1 MMCDLYGAN
10 PSDKTLNQLR
20 VDMFLRKSENLKCPL
35 PKMRAMFQEGLTC
48 TSKSHILKVV
58 FCSCKMCFIGLSCIC
73 RQFGLQCTVDCKNSC
88 QPCVYCEK
96 PDDID
101 EQCLRKSDI
110 ISQPLSKGIWCFETM
125 KSNQSLHIC
134 VRACRDVLEP
144 AEMCQ
149 SLQGCVRACRDV
161 LEHAEM
167 CQSLQRC
174 VRACRDVLEPAEMC
188 QSSEMCANKTFHC
201 MHWCFFCNSFS

>member
-1 MMCDLYGAN
+1 MH
-10 PSDKTLNQLR
+10 Q
-20 VDMFLRKSENLKCPL
+20 
-35 PKMRAMFQEGLTC
+35 QQ
-48 TSKSHILKVV
+48 SHFESSV
-58 FCSCKMCFIGLSCIC
+58 CSCKMCFIGLSCIC

-88 QPCVYCEK
+88 QPCVNCEK

-149 SLQGCVRACRDV
+149 SLQRCVRACRDVLEPAEMCQSMHRCVRACRDV

-174 VRACRDVLEPAEMC
+174 VRACRDVLEHAEMC
-188 QSSEMCANKTFHC
+188 KSLQGCVRA
-201 MHWCFFCNSFS
+201 